1 MYNIDNVKKI
11 NESRRLS
18 VSLPGFENLKNPIF
32 LASGCANFGKE
43 YEGFIDLNQLGGI
56 TLKSITKEKRDG
68 NPTPRVGELDLGMI
82 NSIGLANPG
91 MENVDN
97 EIKYFDNIDCG
108 VLANVAGSDEEE
120 YLDVVKKLNEYE
132 QIHAYEINVSCPN
145 VKKGAMQ
152 IGQDPILLK
161 QLVSKIK
168 EISKKPVYVKLTP
181 NTSDIVKQAKAA
193 SEGGADGI
201 TMINTLS
208 GMGIDY
214 RTGRPIIAMKGG
226 GVSGPLLKPI
236 ALKMIYDVASNVDI
250 PIIGMGGISSAKD
263 VVEFMQAGASAVA
276 IGTANLIN
284 PTISMEIIEDL
295 DRILDEI
302 KIDKVSDLIKMTHK
316 Y

>member
-1 MYNIDNVKKI
+1 MYNIDNIKKI
-11 NESRRLS
+11 NDSKRLTI
-18 VSLPGFENLKNPIF
+18 SLPGFGNLKNPIF

-43 YEGFIDLNQLGGI
+43 YEDFIDLNQLGGI
-56 TLKSITKEKRDG
+56 TLKSITKEKREG

-91 MENVDN
+91 MDNVDSQIN
-97 EIKYFDNIDCG
+97 YFNNIDCG

-120 YLDVVKKLNEYE
+120 YLSVVKKLNQYD

-152 IGQDPILLK
+152 IGQDPVLLE
-161 QLVSKIK
+161 QLIYKIK

-193 SEGGADGI
+193 KKGGADGI

-214 RTGRPIIAMKGG
+214 KTGKPIIAMKGG

-236 ALKMIYDVASNVDI
+236 ALKMIYDVSLNVDI
-250 PIIGMGGISSAKD
+250 PIIGMGGISSATD
-263 VVEFMQAGASAVA
+263 VIEFMQAGATAVA

-284 PTISMEIIEDL
+284 PTISMEIIEEL
-295 DRILDEI
+295 DKILDEI
-302 KIDKVSDLIKMTHK
+302 KVDKISDIIKMTHK

>member
-1 MYNIDNVKKI
+1 MYNIENVKKI
-11 NESRRLS
+11 NDSKRLS

-43 YEGFIDLNQLGGI
+43 YEDFIDLNQLGGI

-97 EIKYFDNIDCG
+97 EIKYFDNIACG

-152 IGQDPILLK
+152 IGQDPVLLK

-214 RTGRPIIAMKGG
+214 RNGKPIIAMKGG

-236 ALKMIYDVASNVDI
+236 ALKMIYDVSSNVDI

-295 DRILDEI
+295 EKILDEI

>member
-1 MYNIDNVKKI
+1 MYNIENVKKI
-11 NESRRLS
+11 NDSKRLS

-43 YEGFIDLNQLGGI
+43 YEDFIDLNQLGGI

-91 MENVDN
+91 MENVDD

-236 ALKMIYDVASNVDI
+236 ALKMIYDVSSNVDI
-250 PIIGMGGISSAKD
+250 PIIGMGGISCAKD

-295 DRILDEI
+295 DKILDEI